1 MQEFNRFLE
10 TDTNYQLILTRHQK
24 VHTEVRSLSFEIM
37 REARKINGLLM
48 SFDLMIE
55 KLCQHECVEEGDSR
69 DKDLL
74 LLTANDSDGWYGTI
88 NMTLD
93 MIRDQIV
100 EQCNQVV
107 LAKHNYEKAKE
118 SASHHCT
125 SLSAARDEAEKRFKK
140 QQADKAKKQ

>member
-1 MQEFNRFLE
+1 MLEFDRFLE

-24 VHTEVRSLSFEIM
+24 VHTEVRSLSHEIM
-37 REARKINGLLM
+37 REACKIKGLLM

-55 KLCQHECVEEGDSR
+55 KLGQHECVEEGDSR

-74 LLTANDSDGWYGTI
+74 LLTANDSDSWYGVI
-88 NMTLD
+88 NHTLD
-93 MIRDQIV
+93 MIRDQIA

-107 LAKHNYEKAKE
+107 LAKNNYEKAKE

-125 SLSAARDEAEKRFKK
+125 SLGAARDEAAKRFKK
-140 QQADKAKKQ
+140 QQADKAKK